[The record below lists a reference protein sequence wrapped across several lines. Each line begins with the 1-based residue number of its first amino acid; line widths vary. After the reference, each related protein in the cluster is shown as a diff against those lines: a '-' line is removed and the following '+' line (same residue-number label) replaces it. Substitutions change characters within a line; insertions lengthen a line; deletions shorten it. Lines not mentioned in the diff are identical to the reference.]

1 VTQTAGITMK
11 DKKAHY
17 NVCNKCGEKGRFLD
31 RGTWWCAWENRGG
44 AYNLVGACKNTLP
57 SGVILKHERKNEN
70 NNT

>member
-1 VTQTAGITMK
+1 VLNVEMNMK
-11 DKKAHY
+11 ETKKHH

-44 AYNLVGACKNTLP
+44 AYNLVGVCKNTLP